1 MQYLPKAKKEKFEEE
16 LNSIRKER
24 LNNRRLDRVRERK
37 IKYQR
42 EKEEAQRKA
51 EEERLRK
58 GIFVRL
64 LNFLMCFKQF
74 KYTCDFLALYIYFN
88 MFKNGSL

>member
-1 MQYLPKAKKEKFEEE
+1 MKSEVDQCLPSRRLNTDFSCKLPKAKKEEFEEE

-24 LNNRRLDRVRERK
+24 LNNRRLDRIRERK

-42 EKEEAQRKA
+42 EKEEARRKA

-58 GIFVRL
+58 GNFSFVE
-64 LNFLMCFKQF
+64 
-74 KYTCDFLALYIYFN
+74 
-88 MFKNGSL
+88 